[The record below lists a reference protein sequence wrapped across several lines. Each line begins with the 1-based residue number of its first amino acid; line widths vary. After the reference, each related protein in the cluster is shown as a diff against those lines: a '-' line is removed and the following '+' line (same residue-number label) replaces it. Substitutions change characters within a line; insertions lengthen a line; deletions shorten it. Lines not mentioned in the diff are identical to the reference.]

1 MGVNRKEP
9 VGKAP
14 LNPYLPKEYL
24 NDLPMRTLCTLF
36 FLVAFLSAPAQD
48 PSPEF
53 KDAFRMVEV
62 WLDAQK
68 DYENLPGISA
78 IVVAD
83 QEVLWKGAF
92 GSSNPGENVKMSPST
107 LCSIC
112 SISKLFTAVAV
123 MKLYDEGKVRLDDRV
138 DDLLPHYN
146 LKQQFPESGPITIR
160 SLLTHSSGLP
170 REAAYPYWTGPDF
183 PFPTREQVDADLGK
197 QQTLYPASTYFQY
210 SNLGLTLLGEI
221 VEEVSGEPYES
232 YVKDHILE
240 PLGLS
245 DTRPDMPEERY
256 GKQLAVGYSALNR
269 DRTREK
275 VFFFRARG
283 ITPAAGF
290 TSNVEDLGRFASWQF
305 RLRDTTAA
313 EILKPSTLKLM
324 QTVHWTDPDWST
336 TWGLGFAVF
345 KGPEGTTWVG
355 HGGSCPGYRSALQLD
370 LKNKRGYS
378 VMINSSGTNPGKYIR
393 GIHGLLDKMG
403 KPDPEATQPDLSDY
417 TGYYNP
423 MPWSSE
429 RYVGAWGDRLAILE
443 LPAENPGEALTFFK
457 HIEGDTFRRVR
468 DDGELGET
476 LVFERD
482 EIGAVRRYQRHGNY
496 VVKKIR

>member
-1 MGVNRKEP
+1 
-9 VGKAP
+9 
-14 LNPYLPKEYL
+14 
-24 NDLPMRTLCTLF
+24 MRTLYTHLF
-36 FLVAFLSAPAQD
+36 LFLVLTAPAQESSQD
-48 PSPEF
+48 YT
-53 KDAFRMVEV
+53 DAFRMVEV

-78 IVVAD
+78 LVVED
-83 QEVLWKGAF
+83 QKVLWKGAF
-92 GSSNPGENVKMSPST
+92 GLANPDENRKMSPAT

-123 MKLYDEGKVRLDDRV
+123 MKLYDEGKLRLDDKIG
-138 DDLLPHYN
+138 DLLPHYN
-146 LKQQFPESGPITIR
+146 LKQQFPDSGPVTIR

-183 PFPTREQVDADLGK
+183 PFPTREQVDAQLEN

-210 SNLGLTLLGEI
+210 SNLGLTLLGEV
-221 VEEVSGEPYES
+221 VEEVSGMPYER
-232 YVKDHILE
+232 YVKEQILE

-245 DTRPDMPEERY
+245 DTRPEMPEERY
-256 GKQLAVGYSALNR
+256 GKELAVGYTALNR
-269 DRTREK
+269 ERTREK
-275 VFFFRARG
+275 VFFFQARG

-305 RLRDTTAA
+305 RLRDTTAP
-313 EILKPSTLKLM
+313 EILKPATLKFM
-324 QTVHWTDPDWST
+324 QTVHWTDPDWSS
-336 TWGLGFAVF
+336 TWGLGFVVF
-345 KGPEGTTWVG
+345 KGPGGTTWVG
-355 HGGSCPGYRSALQLD
+355 HGGSCPGYRSAFQLD

-393 GIHGLLDKMG
+393 GIHGILSKARPKD
-403 KPDPEATQPDLSDY
+403 PDSKVPDLSDY

-429 RYVGAWGDRLAILE
+429 EYIGAWGDRLAILD
-443 LPAENPGEALTFFK
+443 LPADNPAEALTFFK
-457 HIEGDTFRRVR
+457 HIEGDTFQRVR
-468 DDGELGET
+468 EDGEFGEL

-482 EIGAVRRYQRHGNY
+482 EIGAVRRYARHGNY
-496 VVKKIR
+496 VVKK